1 MLNIMV
7 IYKYVT
13 GDNLNFLNKS
23 VEKME
28 NDRPDYIFF
37 VWDLIDDSKYST
49 EELQKLYDY
58 NV

>member
-1 MLNIMV
+1 MV